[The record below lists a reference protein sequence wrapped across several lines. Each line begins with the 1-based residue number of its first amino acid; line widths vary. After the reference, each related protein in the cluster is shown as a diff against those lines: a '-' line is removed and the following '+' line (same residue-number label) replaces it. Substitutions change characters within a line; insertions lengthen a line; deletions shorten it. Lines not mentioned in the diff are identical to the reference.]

1 MSPQPVAARP
11 SRLVLA
17 LLALALLGVSLAVW
31 RLAAPG
37 ETTLGS
43 EFEYHVERFTRP
55 HPELVSFA
63 EVAVISTGLE
73 EVHALAAGPDGGI
86 YVGGAHQLLVL
97 DRDGDRLG
105 ATELPAA
112 SSCLT
117 VSPAGDVYVG
127 LGDHVAVY
135 DAAGVSHATW
145 EPPEPEALLTSV
157 AVTERVVFVA
167 DARHRTVWRYGPDGR
182 LRGRIEAQALRSEKP
197 AFIIPSPYFDVAIG
211 KDGLLRVAHTGRH
224 RIETYWDDGTL
235 VSAWGQAS
243 FEVDGFSGCC
253 NPAHFAVLP
262 DGRFVTSEKGIA
274 RVKVYSTFG
283 ELQSVIADETT
294 LGEDPSARDVATD
307 PSGRVLVLDPFSR
320 TVHVYSP
327 RHDEGGSR

>member
-1 MSPQPVAARP
+1 V
-11 SRLVLA
+11 
-17 LLALALLGVSLAVW
+17 
-31 RLAAPG
+31 
-37 ETTLGS
+37 
-43 EFEYHVERFTRP
+43 
-55 HPELVSFA
+55 
-63 EVAVISTGLE
+63 
-73 EVHALAAGPDGGI
+73 GPDGGI
-86 YVGGAHQLLVL
+86 LVGGAHQLLAL
-97 DRDGDRLG
+97 GPDGGRLVV
-105 ATELPAA
+105 TELPAA
-112 SSCLT
+112 ASCLT
-117 VSPAGDVYVG
+117 VSPDGDVYVG

-135 DAAGVSHATW
+135 DRAGNARATW

-167 DARHRTVWRYGPDGR
+167 DARHRTVWRFGPDGR

-235 VSAWGQAS
+235 VDAWGHAS
-243 FEVDGFSGCC
+243 FDVDGFSGCC

-274 RVKVYSTFG
+274 RVKVYSRFG
-283 ELQSVIADETT
+283 ELESVVADETT

-307 PSGRVLVLDPFSR
+307 PSGRVLVLDPHTR
-320 TVHVYSP
+320 TVHVYAP
-327 RHDEGGSR
+327 IPEEGGPR